1 MISGI
6 LVSPGIAFG
15 KALLLKDD
23 EIIVNRKK
31 ISADQVDVE
40 IERFLT
46 GRTKASQQLE
56 VIKKKAAETLGP
68 EKEAIFEGHIMLLED
83 EEFEQEII
91 SLIKDDHASAD
102 AAAFSVIETQAKA
115 LEELDDEYLKE
126 RAADMRDI
134 GKRLLKNILGMHIV
148 DLGDIQD
155 EVILIAKDL
164 TPSETAQLNLNKVL
178 GFITDIGGRTSHTS
192 IMARSLEL
200 PAIVGTTDA
209 TQKIHNGDF
218 LILDGVNNT
227 IYQNPDQA
235 TIDQLK
241 AIQEQ
246 YNTEKHE
253 LTKLK
258 DLPAITLDGHQ
269 VEVCANIGTVRDV
282 AGAERNG
289 AEGVGLYRTEF
300 LFMDRDALPTEDE
313 QFLAYKAVAE
323 AVGAQAVI
331 VRTMDIG
338 GDKDLPYMD
347 LPKEEN
353 PFLGWRAIRICLDR
367 KEILHAQLRAILR
380 ASSFGKLRIM
390 FPMIISVE
398 EVRALKAELEM
409 LKAQLRA
416 EGKAFDE
423 TIEVGVM
430 VETPAAAA
438 IAHHLAK
445 EVDFFSIGTND
456 LTQYTLAVDRGNE
469 LISHLYNPM
478 SPAVLTLIKQVID
491 ASHAEGKWTGMCGEL
506 AGDERATLLLLGMGL
521 DEFSMSA
528 ISIPRIKK
536 IIRNANYEDAKALA
550 EQALAQPTAEEL
562 SSLVSRFIKE
572 KTLC

>member
-23 EIIVNRKK
+23 EIVLNRKK
-31 ISADQVDVE
+31 ISADQVNAE
-40 IERFLT
+40 IERFLS
-46 GRTKASQQLE
+46 GRTKAAQQLE

-209 TQKIHNGDF
+209 TQKIQNGDY

-227 IYQNPDQA
+227 IYQNPDLA

-258 DLPAITLDGHQ
+258 DLPAITLDGHE

-313 QFLAYKAVAE
+313 QFQAYKAVAE

-338 GDKDLPYMD
+338 GDKDLPYMN

-380 ASSFGKLRIM
+380 ASAFGKLRIM

-398 EVRALKAELEM
+398 EVRTLKAELEM